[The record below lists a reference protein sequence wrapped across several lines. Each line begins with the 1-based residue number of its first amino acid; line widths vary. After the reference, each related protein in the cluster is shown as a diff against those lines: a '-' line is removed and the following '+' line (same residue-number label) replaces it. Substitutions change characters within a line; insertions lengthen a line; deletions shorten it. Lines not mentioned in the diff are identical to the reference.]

1 LQVAFELM
9 VALVCSKFC
18 RYTIA
23 GKDIL
28 GQIKTGDIIKSAKL
42 IEGQDRLSLPVQNN
56 NINEST

>member
-1 LQVAFELM
+1 M